1 MFGPSKRVGLLVAA
15 LCAEIIFAGPAGAQT
30 PAPQTSAPQTSA
42 PQTSV
47 RGRILFL
54 RCSSCHDIS
63 SGPSPKIGPNLK
75 DVVGRRAGSLPGY
88 SYSPAMKAQTFVWD
102 PEHLNLWLT
111 SPSTLVP
118 GTAMAFAGLP
128 SETDRQAVIAY
139 LQNPTK

>member
-1 MFGPSKRVGLLVAA
+1 MVKPSKRVGRLIAA
-15 LCAEIIFAGPAGAQT
+15 LCAEIILAGPAGAQT
-30 PAPQTSAPQTSA
+30 AAPQIAT
-42 PQTSV
+42 

-63 SGPSPKIGPNLK
+63 SEQSPKIGPNLK
-75 DVVGRRAGSLPGY
+75 GVVGRRAGSLPGY

-102 PEHLNLWLT
+102 PAHLDLWLKG
-111 SPSTLVP
+111 PSALVP

-139 LQNPTK
+139 LQTASK